1 MQTMGD
7 RPPAG
12 LQKVSIMRKSLQT
25 LGLSLFIVVALIII
39 VIGLLPGMNP
49 WISVVM
55 AAVLLAIPLANKW
68 LTSKRF
74 VEWKDELSVGIG
86 SIDDDH
92 KKLLSLI
99 NNLQTAVYYPTGE
112 AFERQALKE
121 LVDYTKYHFERE
133 EKLMRDNDYP
143 EFEEHKRQHEAM
155 IARVTGCMTAY
166 EKDREGTIDDLTRF
180 LKTWLVKHIAGTD
193 QKYSAFLRSRG
204 VH

>member
-1 MQTMGD
+1 
-7 RPPAG
+7 
-12 LQKVSIMRKSLQT
+12 MRKSLQT

-49 WISVVM
+49 WISVAM
-55 AAVLLAIPLANKW
+55 AAVLLLLPIINRRM
-68 LTSKRF
+68 TSKRF
-74 VEWKDELSVGIG
+74 VAWRDDLSVGID

-143 EFEEHKRQHEAM
+143 DYEPHKRQHEAM
-155 IARVTGCMTAY
+155 IAKVNGFMEAY
-166 EKDREGTIDDLTRF
+166 EKDREGTVEELTQF
-180 LKTWLVKHIAGTD
+180 LKGWLIEHIAGTD
-193 QKYSAFLRSRG
+193 QKYSGHLRSRG
-204 VH
+204 VA